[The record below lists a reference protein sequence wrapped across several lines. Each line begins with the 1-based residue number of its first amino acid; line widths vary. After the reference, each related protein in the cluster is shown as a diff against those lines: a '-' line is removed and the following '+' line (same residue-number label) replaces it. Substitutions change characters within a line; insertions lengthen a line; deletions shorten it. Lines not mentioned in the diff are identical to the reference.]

1 MDHWLKTSSFNKRK
15 TTEPTDSQDVPS
27 SVTNPAE
34 ENPMKK
40 LPQVS
45 DTNLLVPLP
54 VKISKY
60 SVDYLSQGFSFVM
73 IENVP
78 RPECVV
84 CGEVLSN
91 GSMKPL
97 LLTRHLNTKH
107 SDLKDKNVTFFKRL
121 LENKNKC
128 NMHTYLSS
136 GSANAD
142 ALEASFR
149 ISYRIAKSGKNHT
162 IGENL
167 ILPSIKDAVSCMFDK
182 IISIK

>member
-1 MDHWLKTSSFNKRK
+1 MDHWLKTGSFSKRK

-45 DTNLLVPLP
+45 DTKLLVPLP
-54 VKISKY
+54 VEIRKY
-60 SVDYLSQGFSFVM
+60 SEDYLSQGFSFVM

-91 GSMKPL
+91 GSMKPS

-107 SDLKDKNVTFFKRL
+107 SDL
-121 LENKNKC
+121 
-128 NMHTYLSS
+128 
-136 GSANAD
+136 
-142 ALEASFR
+142 
-149 ISYRIAKSGKNHT
+149 
-162 IGENL
+162 
-167 ILPSIKDAVSCMFDK
+167 
-182 IISIK
+182 